1 MTWGEYL
8 RRAWPLFL
16 KGQRVN
22 VPQELRSTVR
32 TLRVPRVAK
41 NVGQSGNYVL
51 PCTDGS
57 RIHVHEYAD
66 GRLVAH
72 RDRTDPGRSP
82 LHAVWHLLTD

>member
-8 RRAWPLFL
+8 QAAWPSFLF
-16 KGQRVN
+16 GRHVE
-22 VPQELRSTVR
+22 VPPELHAHVR

-57 RIHVHEYAD
+57 RVHVHEYGN
-66 GRLVAH
+66 GRMVAH